1 MKKLILRRLLL
12 TIPLLFLVS
21 LIVFGLAQLVPGDPA
36 VTIAGENATPER
48 IAEIREL
55 LGTNDPALNQ
65 YGRLVKGVVTGDL
78 GKSLYSERTVVDA
91 IRTALPVTLSL
102 AGMALLMV
110 ALIGIPF
117 GLFAGTRPGS
127 ITDRIIT
134 IVAAMGVAAPGYWIG
149 IILIIVFGLNLEWF
163 PTGLYVNFRD
173 NPAEWAYHLFLPALA
188 LSLAGIVEVTRQ
200 LRSSMKE
207 TMLTDYVRTARA
219 KGLPARIVVMKH
231 AFKNAAVPLVTV
243 LGLQVNTLLGGAIA
257 LELVFGFSGVG
268 ALAVRAVQNRDIP
281 VLQGIVILSVIVV
294 TVSNLLVDLAYGWL
308 NPKVRAQ

>member
-1 MKKLILRRLLL
+1 
-12 TIPLLFLVS
+12 
-21 LIVFGLAQLVPGDPA
+21 
-36 VTIAGENATPER
+36 
-48 IAEIREL
+48 
-55 LGTNDPALNQ
+55 
-65 YGRLVKGVVTGDL
+65 
-78 GKSLYSERTVVDA
+78 
-91 IRTALPVTLSL
+91 
-102 AGMALLMV
+102 
-110 ALIGIPF
+110 
-117 GLFAGTRPGS
+117 
-127 ITDRIIT
+127 
-134 IVAAMGVAAPGYWIG
+134 MGVAAPGYWIG

-173 NPAEWAYHLFLPALA
+173 NPIEWLYHLILPALA

-219 KGLPARIVVMKH
+219 KGLPQKLVVMKH

-281 VLQGIVILSVIVV
+281 VLQGIVVLSVFVV
-294 TVSNLLVDLAYGWL
+294 TISNLLVDLAYGWL